1 VARPKQGLRHRVRL
15 LRIEFVGFSGDEER
29 KRSAYV
35 RGRSLKAGPFVDWI
49 RQVMAAAT
57 REDI

>member
-1 VARPKQGLRHRVRL
+1 VRL
-15 LRIEFVGFSGDEER
+15 LRIDRFVWGKVEER

-35 RGRSLKAGPFVDWI
+35 RGRSLYAGPFVDLNC
-49 RQVMAAAT
+49 QQMAAAT

>member
-1 VARPKQGLRHRVRL
+1 VRL
-15 LRIEFVGFSGDEER
+15 LRIEGFGFWGEVEER

-35 RGRSLKAGPFVDWI
+35 RGRSLKAGPFDDWN
-49 RQVMAAAT
+49 RKVMAAAT